1 MAEYVVKGAE
11 PNETVLHSRTPNGY
25 EAWHWLPVR
34 ERIVRCRDC
43 KHAQVRHLPNPI
55 TGLPAGI
62 EDWLCDYFWNA
73 GIEDWR
79 CDYFWNADEL
89 PEVEPDGF
97 CAWGER
103 KEVDA

>member
-11 PNETVLHSRTPNGY
+11 KNETVLHTRTTNGY
-25 EAWHWLPVR
+25 EAWDWLPVL

-43 KHAQVRHLPNPI
+43 KRVTIDQGDHDYREPLWC
-55 TGLPAGI
+55 GLFHI
-62 EDWLCDYFWNA
+62 DVSL
-73 GIEDWR
+73 
-79 CDYFWNADEL
+79 
-89 PEVEPDGF
+89 DGF

>member
-25 EAWHWLPVR
+25 ESWQWLPVR

-43 KHAQVRHLPNPI
+43 KHSSVSFDETRTMCRYWSMN
-55 TGLPAGI
+55 
-62 EDWLCDYFWNA
+62 DYDDSESSH
-73 GIEDWR
+73 G
-79 CDYFWNADEL
+79 YTL
-89 PEVEPDGF
+89 YPVVEPDGF

>member
-11 PNETVLHSRTPNGY
+11 PNETVLHTQSPNGY
-25 EAWHWLPVR
+25 EEWNWLPVR

-43 KHAQVRHLPNPI
+43 EHAQVLHPLNPI
-55 TGLPAGI
+55 TGIP
-62 EDWLCDYFWNA
+62 A

-97 CAWGER
+97 CAWGKRGES
-103 KEVDA
+103 E

>member
-25 EAWHWLPVR
+25 EEWNWLPVR

-43 KHAQVRHLPNPI
+43 RYYDEIIHACNHPCI
-55 TGLPAGI
+55 TQLRG
-62 EDWLCDYFWNA
+62 DC
-73 GIEDWR
+73 
-79 CDYFWNADEL
+79 
-89 PEVEPDGF
+89 PENWIFTCFDNDF
-97 CAWGER
+97 CCWGER

>member
-43 KHAQVRHLPNPI
+43 KYYEPN
-55 TGLPAGI
+55 TYSHFT
-62 EDWLCDYFWNA
+62 C
-73 GIEDWR
+73 
-79 CDYFWNADEL
+79 EL
-89 PEVEPDGF
+89 LTFHVEPDGF
-97 CAWGER
+97 CAWSVRRE
-103 KEVDA
+103 DA

>member
-25 EAWHWLPVR
+25 EAWNWLPVR

-43 KHAQVRHLPNPI
+43 KYAQVHHPLNPI
-55 TGLPAGI
+55 TGIP
-62 EDWLCDYFWNA
+62 A

-97 CAWGER
+97 CAWGKR
-103 KEVDA
+103 KESE